1 MLYFLSKPYFMLTV
15 VEAVLQLLKNEATVS
30 SVFINSHVDTS
41 QPQPFVTNTLGCF
54 SAWGR
59 KERFPQGI

>member
-1 MLYFLSKPYFMLTV
+1 MLTA